1 MTPDPDPILVVDDDP
16 FVLGVLAHVGR
27 ARGLEVVGVQSLE
40 ETDAALASHRF
51 GVAVVDLRLGT
62 ESGLDVI
69 KHIRDHDSSIEAIVI
84 SADRRL
90 SSALESY
97 ERDIFAFV
105 PKPFDPAQLFATVD
119 RALERRR
126 GEQERQRLTWELR
139 LLNEVA
145 AIVAASIEIR
155 EALQR
160 ALERVAAAFDARWAL
175 LRLIPLDGGPPEVQ
189 AAVGISVAEAQ
200 QQYGARRGE
209 WPSDSAMHTG
219 EPRRLDDIQPGDLPG
234 MSDYADVRSTMSV
247 PVLSGQESVGV
258 LSVMSTTPRRFS
270 SDDERVLMTI
280 GSQFGVAVAN
290 GQLYERVHR
299 AKVQWERTFD
309 AISDPI
315 ALFDSRARTMRT
327 NAALAGLH
335 GWDIRETQGRTCAEV
350 GLCGGGCPD
359 CLVGRALQGG
369 QRLDEEITTD
379 DGRIFSVT
387 TLPVPDASGAAVQF
401 AKEVTEE
408 RKRARQLRTL
418 SQEASAANTELVATL
433 DRLRTTQAQLVQAEK
448 LSAIGQL
455 VAGVAHEL
463 NNPLTSVIGYAQLV
477 HEEVAANAAFVARA
491 DGLMEDVSRILSE
504 SDRAA
509 RIVRNLLTF
518 ARRQTAERSRHD
530 IEELCARVIDLRAYD
545 SRIKGIDV
553 SGEFAD
559 DLPPVFVDGGQIQ
572 QALLNLVLNAEQAM
586 RESEVKQLVVRAVT
600 EPECGAVLLSI
611 ADTGHGIDHANM
623 ARVFDPFFTTRG
635 VGEGTGLGLS
645 IVYGIV
651 RDHGGQIWVDSE
663 LGKGTTFFIR
673 LPVRTQTTQTGGEG
687 GDADGRA
694 REEAD
699 GLRPL
704 VLVAHSDAVSRD
716 FISAAL
722 SGWGLQVRPVPN
734 VREAFE
740 SLAEDDLALAIVDR
754 TVVDMD
760 PQSWREAWQALDGQ
774 LKAVTIASGATDD
787 DVMRFLRDTSTV
799 VLTPPYDLCALRQA
813 LVVTLGDAL

>member
-1 MTPDPDPILVVDDDP
+1 MTPDPVLVVDDDP
-16 FVLGVLAHVGR
+16 FVLGVLMHVGR
-27 ARGLEVVGVQSLE
+27 ARGLEIVGARSIDEVG
-40 ETDAALASHRF
+40 AALDARQF
-51 GVAVVDLRLGT
+51 GVLVADLRLST
-62 ESGLDVI
+62 ASGLDVI
-69 KHIRDHDSSIEAIVI
+69 KKVREHDPSIEAIVI
-84 SADRRL
+84 STDRRL

-119 RALERRR
+119 RALERRKSVR
-126 GEQERQRLTWELR
+126 EHQRLTWELR

-145 AIVAASIEIR
+145 AIVSSSIEIG
-155 EALQR
+155 EALQT
-160 ALERVAAAFDARWAL
+160 ALERVAHAFNSRWAT
-175 LRLIPLDGGPPEVQ
+175 LRLVPIDGGAPVVQ
-189 AAVGISVAEAQ
+189 AAVGVAVATAEAHYAAAQ
-200 QQYGARRGE
+200 GP
-209 WPSDSAMHTG
+209 WPSDSAMATG
-219 EPRRLDDIQPGDLPG
+219 IPVRVDDIKPGALPG
-234 MSDYADVRSTMSV
+234 VPAESGLRSILSV
-247 PVLSGQESVGV
+247 PVLAGQDSLGV
-258 LSVMSTTPRRFS
+258 LSVMSTSSPRFS
-270 SDDERVLMTI
+270 IDDERVLMTI
-280 GSQFGVAVAN
+280 GSQFGVAIAN
-290 GQLYERVHR
+290 FHLYERVLR

-327 NAALAGLH
+327 NAALAKLR
-335 GWDIRETQGRTCAEV
+335 GWNIRETQGRTCAHV

-359 CLVGRALQGG
+359 CLVGRAIRDGK
-369 QRLDEEITTD
+369 RLDQEITTD
-379 DGRIFSVT
+379 DGRVFAVT
-387 TLPVPDASGAAVQF
+387 TLPVPDAAGAAVQF

-408 RKRARQLRTL
+408 RERSRQLRAL

-477 HEEVAANAAFVARA
+477 HEEVAANAALVARA

-518 ARRQTAERSRHD
+518 ARQQTAERSRHD
-530 IEELCARVIDLRAYD
+530 LEDLCARVADLRAYD
-545 SRIKGIDV
+545 SRINGIEV
-553 SGEFAD
+553 VGTFAD

-586 RESEVKQLVVRAVT
+586 RESEVKRLEVSAVM
-600 EPECGAVLLSI
+600 EPSCGTVLLSI
-611 ADTGHGIDHANM
+611 ADSGHGIDSSNM

-651 RDHGGQIWVDSE
+651 RDHGGQIWATSAV
-663 LGKGTTFFIR
+663 GHGATFFIR
-673 LPVRTQTTQTGGEG
+673 LPVQTHH
-687 GDADGRA
+687 RA
-694 REEAD
+694 ELSAAAP
-699 GLRPL
+699 RPF
-704 VLVAHSDAVSRD
+704 VLVAHGDAVSRD

-722 SGWGLQVRPVPN
+722 NGWGLQVRPASS

-740 SLAEDDLALAIVDR
+740 SLAEDALNLAIVDR
-754 TVVDMD
+754 TVVEMD
-760 PQSWREAWQALDGQ
+760 PQSWREAYQQMKGRIRVVA
-774 LKAVTIASGATDD
+774 IASGAADD
-787 DVMRFLRDTSTV
+787 DVMRCLRETSEI
-799 VLTPPYDLCALRQA
+799 VLTPPYDLCVLRQA
-813 LVVTLGDAL
+813 LVTMLGDTL